1 MSSNTRKKE
10 AIRKPIEHPLTIPEL
25 GKLLVKHYGLV
36 EGKYDV
42 LVEFGIGTGAVG
54 PTPETRVPGA
64 MIGVNKIGLIPT
76 KTVSPLTI
84 DAAKLNTES

>member
-1 MSSNTRKKE
+1 MSTKKTQKE
-10 AIRKPIEHPLTIPEL
+10 IPRKPVENPLTIQEL
-25 GKLLVKHYGLV
+25 GKVLVKHYGLV

-42 LVEFGIGTGAVG
+42 LIEFGVGIGAIG

-76 KTVSPLTI
+76 ETVTPLTI
-84 DAAKLNTES
+84 DASEIDF

>member
-1 MSSNTRKKE
+1 MSTKKKSKE
-10 AIRKPIEHPLTIPEL
+10 IPPKPVESPLTIQEL
-25 GKLLVKHYGLV
+25 GKVLAKHYGLV

-42 LVEFGIGTGAVG
+42 LIEFGVGIGAIG

-76 KTVSPLTI
+76 KTVTPLTI
-84 DAAKLNTES
+84 DASEI